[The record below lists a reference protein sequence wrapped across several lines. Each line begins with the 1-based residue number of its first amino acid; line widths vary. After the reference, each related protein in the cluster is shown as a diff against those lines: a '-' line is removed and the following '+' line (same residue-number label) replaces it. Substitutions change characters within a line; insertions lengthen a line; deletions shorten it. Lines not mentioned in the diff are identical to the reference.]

1 MDLGLTGHAIVVT
14 GATSGIG
21 RAVAELL
28 AGEGARLLL
37 VARGEEGLDRTVAD
51 LPGGPHAT
59 LAADASDP
67 EGGAAIAAA
76 CREAHG
82 RIDALVLSAGA
93 SRDAPPEDLT
103 PEDWDLQWRL
113 NVLGP
118 NALLLAAQDDLA
130 AAPGGGRVVLVS
142 SSSGKRPSAS
152 NMAYSVGKAAQLSLS
167 RAWAQQLASR
177 GVRVNAV
184 TPGPID
190 SEMWLGPGGLAEQV
204 AERRGTT
211 RDEALQGA
219 RGRVPLGR
227 FGTPEEIADV
237 VALLASPRAGFATG
251 GAWSTDGGSVATIV

>member
-21 RAVAELL
+21 RAAAVAL

-37 VARGEEGLDRTVAD
+37 VARGEEGLASTLAA
-51 LPGGPHAT
+51 LPGGPHAM
-59 LAADASDP
+59 LAADAADP
-67 EGGAAIAAA
+67 DSGPAIVAA

-82 RIDALVLSAGA
+82 RLDALVLSAGT
-93 SRDAPPEDLT
+93 SRDAPPEELT
-103 PEDWDLQWRL
+103 PADWDLQWRI

-118 NALLLAAQDDLA
+118 NGLLLAAADDLA
-130 AAPGGGRVVLVS
+130 AAPGGGRAVLVS

-167 RAWAQQLASR
+167 RAWAQQLAPR

-190 SEMWLGPGGLAEQV
+190 SEMWLAPGGLAEQV
-204 AERRGTT
+204 AQRRGTT
-211 RDEALQGA
+211 KDEALEGS
-219 RGRVPLGR
+219 RSRVPLGR

-237 VALLASPRAGFATG
+237 LVLLASPRAGFATG
-251 GAWSTDGGSVATIV
+251 AAWSADGGSVATIV